1 MNEYCYSEF
10 YGDYA
15 SELIDNYEYIID
27 EFAVEAD
34 HPPITPVAWEEDL
47 MWLEENSAEQKIFDL
62 VMMNFFASISVD
74 AQYNS
79 VTTTF
84 EVGGKIF
91 KETHLEMVE
100 EGFTKYIEAD
110 LMKPD
115 KMKFV
120 DYQFEEKS
128 SFKII
133 KKEVMECQTAP
144 KQYLSESELIEKM
157 EKYRIGTDGTIP
169 KHIKKIIDRKYV
181 TVKEERNG
189 IRRLVPTPRG
199 EILAEGYLEIDED
212 LIKPSVRGF
221 IEKCCSKI
229 SEHKKDSEV
238 VTSQVI
244 EIFRKKLVNLT
255 NNIHKIKEYLILIKN
270 N

>member
-1 MNEYCYSEF
+1 MNTISKTEHYRKIALKF
-10 YGDYA
+10 KN
-15 SELIDNYEYIID
+15 NYEYNFD

-34 HPPITPVAWEEDL
+34 HPPITPVANQNKLVKLKID
-47 MWLEENSAEQKIFDL
+47 SAEQKIFEL
-62 VMMNFFASISVD
+62 VIMNFFASISED

-84 EVGGKIF
+84 EVGGQIF

-115 KMKFV
+115 KMKFA
-120 DYQFEEKS
+120 DYHFEVKS

-133 KKEVMECQTAP
+133 KMEVLECQTAP

-181 TVKEERNG
+181 SVEEDKRTG
-189 IRRLVPTPRG
+189 VRRFIPTTHG

-229 SEHKKDSEV
+229 SEHKKK
-238 VTSQVI
+238 TM
-244 EIFRKKLVNLT
+244 
-255 NNIHKIKEYLILIKN
+255 IL
-270 N
+270 